1 MTGIKRIRNAFAR
14 AHRDGRAAL
23 APYLAIGHPTPAA
36 TLDLVPAV
44 ARAGA
49 DLIELGI
56 PFSDPLADGPVI
68 QMATQRALA
77 QGITVA
83 GCLETVRALR
93 ARGVTIPLVF
103 MGYYNPLLAYGLER
117 FCRDAAVA
125 GADGLIVPDLPPEE
139 GSALEG
145 SCAAQGLALVYLLAP
160 TSTPERI
167 RLVVSRTTGFVYC
180 VSVTGITGARAE
192 LPPGL
197 AEFLT
202 RVRAAI
208 QQRDGADRPYLIVG
222 FGISTPQQA
231 KEVGRLADGVVVG
244 SARVKLVND
253 ATDPA
258 RAAGEFVR
266 SLRAEMEAMHVRRDG

>member
-1 MTGIKRIRNAFAR
+1 MTGTQRIRDAFAR
-14 AHRDGRAAL
+14 AHREGRAAL
-23 APYLAIGHPTPAA
+23 APYLTIGHPTPAA
-36 TLDLVPAV
+36 TLGLVPAV
-44 ARAGA
+44 ERAGA
-49 DLIELGI
+49 DLMELGI

-77 QGITVA
+77 QGMTVA

-139 GSALEG
+139 GSALE
-145 SCAAQGLALVYLLAP
+145 SYCAAQGLALVYLLAP

-180 VSVTGITGARAE
+180 VSVTGITGARAA

-197 AEFLT
+197 AEFVA

-208 QQRDGADRPYLIVG
+208 QQRDGTNRPYLIVG

-231 KEVGRLADGVVVG
+231 AEVGRLADGVVVG
-244 SARVKLVND
+244 SALVKLVHD

-258 RAAGEFVR
+258 RAAEEFVR
-266 SLRAEMEAMHVRRDG
+266 RLRAGMTARAAR

>member
-1 MTGIKRIRNAFAR
+1 MTGIQRIRDAFAR
-14 AHRDGRAAL
+14 AQSEGRAAL
-23 APYLAIGHPTPAA
+23 APYLAIGHPSPAA
-36 TLDLVPAV
+36 TLDLIPAV

-49 DLIELGI
+49 DLMELGI

-77 QGITVA
+77 QGMTVA
-83 GCLETVRALR
+83 GCLETVHALR

-103 MGYYNPLLAYGLER
+103 MGYYNPLLTYGLER

-125 GADGLIVPDLPPEE
+125 GVDGLIVPDLPPEE
-139 GSALEG
+139 GETIEKF
-145 SCAAQGLALVYLLAP
+145 CAAQGLALVYLLAP

-180 VSVTGITGARAE
+180 VSVTGITGARAA

-197 AEFLT
+197 ADFLA

-208 QQRDGADRPYLIVG
+208 EQREGSDRPYLIVG

-231 KEVGRLADGVVVG
+231 AEVGRLADGVVVG
-244 SARVKLVND
+244 SALVKLVND
-253 ATDPA
+253 APDPA
-258 RAAGEFVR
+258 QAASEFVGR
-266 SLRAEMEAMHVRRDG
+266 LRAGMQTQPVG

>member
-1 MTGIKRIRNAFAR
+1 MTGIQRIRDAFAR
-14 AHRDGRAAL
+14 ARREGRAAL

-49 DLIELGI
+49 DLMELGI

-77 QGITVA
+77 QGMTVA
-83 GCLETVRALR
+83 GCLETVRTLR

-139 GSALEG
+139 GSALED

-160 TSTPERI
+160 TSTPERV

-192 LPPGL
+192 LPAGL

-208 QQRDGADRPYLIVG
+208 QERGGASRPYLIVG
-222 FGISTPQQA
+222 FGISTPEQA
-231 KEVGRLADGVVVG
+231 AEVGRPADGVVVG
-244 SARVKLVND
+244 SALVKLVND
-253 ATDPA
+253 APDPVQA
-258 RAAGEFVR
+258 AAGFVR
-266 SLRAEMEAMHVRRDG
+266 SLCAGMKARAVP